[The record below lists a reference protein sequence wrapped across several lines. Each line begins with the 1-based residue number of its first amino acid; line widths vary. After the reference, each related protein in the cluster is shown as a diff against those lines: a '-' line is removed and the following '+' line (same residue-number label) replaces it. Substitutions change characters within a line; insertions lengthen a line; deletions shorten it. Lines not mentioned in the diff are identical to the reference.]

1 MLENA
6 LIIAAKAHKGQL
18 DKGGNP
24 YILHPIRVMLGCK
37 TQEEKIVAILHDT
50 LEDSDLTV
58 DDLIKEGF
66 SENIVDAVVC
76 LTRDKNQD
84 YMEHIQEVSKNSL
97 ATAVKL
103 SDLAD
108 NMDLN
113 RLPGLTQKD
122 FQRLEKYLRA
132 KLILEEALL
141 NRPCEP

>member
-6 LIIAAKAHKGQL
+6 LIIAAKAHMGQL

-24 YILHPIRVMLGCK
+24 YILHPIRVMLGCNTK
-37 TQEEKIVAILHDT
+37 EQKIVAILHDT
-50 LEDSDLTV
+50 LEDSDLTA

-66 SENIVDAVVC
+66 PKNIVDAVVC
-76 LTRDKNQD
+76 LTRDKDQD
-84 YMEHIQEVSKNSL
+84 YMEHIHQVAKNPL

-113 RLPGLTQKD
+113 RLPGLTPKD
-122 FQRLEKYLRA
+122 FQRLERYLRA
-132 KLILEEALL
+132 KLILEDSLL
-141 NRPCEP
+141 NRH